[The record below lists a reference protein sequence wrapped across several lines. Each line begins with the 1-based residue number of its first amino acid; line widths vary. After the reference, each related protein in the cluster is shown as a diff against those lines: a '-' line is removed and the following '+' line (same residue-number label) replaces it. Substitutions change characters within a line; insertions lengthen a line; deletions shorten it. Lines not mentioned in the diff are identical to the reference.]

1 MSLLNDVI
9 SAAGGAG
16 RILRVPEPA
25 RRRALL
31 LDYLRMQLKYLLLFR
46 VLGRRIT
53 QERFLGF
60 DVHFPNYEQF
70 TIVFN
75 EIFVPQVYRFTPSR
89 PDPLIFDC
97 GANIGMSV
105 LYFKWMYPQSR
116 IVAFEPDPA
125 TFELLKRNV
134 EANRLQDVELH
145 CEAVGGE
152 PGSVPFHYLEGYPG
166 WLTQST
172 VMRASAES
180 KTRMVPM
187 VTLSPLIHEEVDLLK
202 VDTEGSEAGT
212 FAELEASGKLRNI
225 RAMVLEYHHH
235 MEPDDDSLSAFLA
248 VLERNRF
255 GYMISAI
262 FRTPFVTGEFE
273 GLMIGVY
280 RKEPGQPLPK
290 F

>member
-1 MSLLNDVI
+1 
-9 SAAGGAG
+9 
-16 RILRVPEPA
+16 
-25 RRRALL
+25 
-31 LDYLRMQLKYLLLFR
+31 
-46 VLGRRIT
+46 
-53 QERFLGF
+53 
-60 DVHFPNYEQF
+60 
-70 TIVFN
+70 
-75 EIFVPQVYRFTPSR
+75 
-89 PDPLIFDC
+89 
-97 GANIGMSV
+97 
-105 LYFKWMYPQSR
+105 
-116 IVAFEPDPA
+116 
-125 TFELLKRNV
+125 
-134 EANRLQDVELH
+134 
-145 CEAVGGE
+145 
-152 PGSVPFHYLEGYPG
+152 
-166 WLTQST
+166 
-172 VMRASAES
+172 
-180 KTRMVPM
+180 M

-212 FAELEASGKLRNI
+212 FAELEASGKLHNI